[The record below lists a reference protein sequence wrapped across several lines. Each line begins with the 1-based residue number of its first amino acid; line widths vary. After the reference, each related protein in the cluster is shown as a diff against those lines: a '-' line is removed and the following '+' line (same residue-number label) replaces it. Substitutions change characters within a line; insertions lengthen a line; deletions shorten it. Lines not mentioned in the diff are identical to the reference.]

1 MSPLHFGDSGG
12 ESGGVAGH
20 SWLRACFHWVSG
32 QLGPLWDAGLSL
44 NPQCGAPLIE
54 PGGPLWT
61 EVSPTQICLAALDCK
76 GDQSSSNPGWGKV
89 GSSSQSSPQW
99 HWSPL

>member
-12 ESGGVAGH
+12 ESGGVAGC
-20 SWLRACFHWVSG
+20 SWLRACLHWVGG
-32 QLGPLWDAGLSL
+32 QLWPLWDAGLSL

-61 EVSPTQICLAALDCK
+61 EVSPTQICPAALDCK
-76 GDQSSSNPGWGKV
+76 GDQSSSNPGSGEV